1 MLQFNFS
8 FSQLLIWSIFK
19 QVQKALALQC
29 LKLFLFRYQSGTP
42 DNNLLLKRLT
52 QSFRSLKIIK
62 NGSNA
67 MNSYYYWFLKTNFL
81 ESLLK
86 RMKHIIAEAVSP
98 ANNPIQIPEL
108 P

>member
-1 MLQFNFS
+1 MFKFIFFN
-8 FSQLLIWSIFK
+8 
-19 QVQKALALQC
+19 C
-29 LKLFLFRYQSGTP
+29 QSGTP

-52 QSFRSLKIIK
+52 QSFRWLKIIK

-67 MNSYYYWFLKTNFL
+67 MNSYYNWFLKTNFL

-86 RMKHIIAEAVSP
+86 RIKHIIAEAVSP